1 LGFAYATNDSLGGAD
16 TLSTVFDADTVSFNR
31 NVEGLTAG
39 TTYYFAALAENAGGT
54 AYGDT
59 IEVATKVGVTTTSS
73 TEGFAGSL
81 EYSSAPLT
89 DAGFIFG
96 FDSSLS
102 NETTLNLTFNSDST
116 IVSAAYVPE
125 DVSQIGQTIY
135 YAAYATNDGG
145 TAYGDTLSYLVSP
158 TMTITA
164 AEVSDGEASSDATL
178 SLTFTSVA
186 TTTDFVEADIT
197 VTNGTISSF
206 AGSGTTYTATFTP
219 DDYGACT
226 INVAGSTF
234 TDDAGTDNS
243 AADEFNWV
251 YEEYTPQ

>member
-1 LGFAYATNDSLGGAD
+1 MTDS
-16 TLSTVFDADTVSFNR
+16 
-31 NVEGLTAG
+31 
-39 TTYYFAALAENAGGT
+39 
-54 AYGDT
+54 
-59 IEVATKVGVTTTSS
+59 
-73 TEGFAGSL
+73 
-81 EYSSAPLT
+81 
-89 DAGFIFG
+89 GFIFG
-96 FDSSLS
+96 FDSSLL

-158 TMTITA
+158 TMIITA